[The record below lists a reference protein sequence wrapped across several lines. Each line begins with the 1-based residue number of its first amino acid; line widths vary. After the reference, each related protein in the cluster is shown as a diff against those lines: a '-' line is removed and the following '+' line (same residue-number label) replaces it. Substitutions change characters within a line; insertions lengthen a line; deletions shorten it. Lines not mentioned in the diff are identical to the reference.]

1 MSTPHVCDRHPAPR
15 HGDLPTPRDEEK
27 QKQAED
33 DSKQPPSSFPPSSPP
48 SSASF
53 DPSTAVPPNP
63 FTNPNH
69 HPLYYTL
76 RDAFQRRI
84 HILDGGMGTMIQQY
98 RLTEADFRGS
108 LFTNHHKDLKGDNDL
123 LVLTRPDVIEE
134 IHTQYYEA
142 GADIC
147 ETNTFNATTISQE
160 DYDMQDHVYEI
171 NKQAALVCRRAADK
185 VTAAQPHK
193 PRYVAGAVGPTSR
206 TASISPKVNDPGYRN
221 VTFQEL
227 VTAYKQ
233 QVAALV
239 EGGVDVLLVETIF
252 DTLNAKAALFAIEE
266 FYTETGKQRLP
277 LFISGT
283 ITDASGRTLSGQTTE
298 AFYISMAHSRP
309 FCIGLNCALGAPEMR
324 PYLQRLSAIAE
335 TFVHAY
341 PNAGLPNAMG
351 GYDEKPET
359 TYGHLRDFATS
370 GFLNMAGGC
379 CGTTPAHIAAVAR
392 ACEGV
397 PPRLP
402 QPPCPYMRLS
412 GLEHLTL
419 TPDVR
424 FLNIGERCNI
434 AGSRA
439 FKNMIMKGEYEKA
452 LAVARAQVE
461 NGAQVLDF
469 NMDEGLLDGE
479 AAMMRF
485 CRLAVSDPDITKIP
499 LMIDSSKFHI
509 IEAGLQ
515 NVQGKCVVNS
525 ISLKGGEAEFIRSV
539 STRTYEWTW
548 RCGVASLQHSV
559 SPDDRNVLFSSFFI
573 GSNEC

>member
-1 MSTPHVCDRHPAPR
+1 MSSSSSR
-15 HGDLPTPRDEEK
+15 EESK

-33 DSKQPPSSFPPSSPP
+33 QHDDSKQQPSSSSSTSSTSSSP
-48 SSASF
+48 
-53 DPSTAVPPNP
+53 VY
-63 FTNPNH
+63 
-69 HPLYYTL
+69 HPVYHRLKA
-76 RDAFQRRI
+76 AFAQRI

-98 RLTEADFRGS
+98 RLSEADFRGS
-108 LFTNHHKDLKGDNDL
+108 LFTSHHKDLKGDNDL

-134 IHTQYYEA
+134 IHRQYFEA

-147 ETNTFNATTISQE
+147 ETNTFNATSISQA
-160 DYDMQDHVYEI
+160 DYELEHVVYEL
-171 NKQAALVCRRAADK
+171 NKQAAIVCRRAADH
-185 VTAAQPHK
+185 VTQAQPHK
-193 PRYVAGAVGPTSR
+193 PRYVAGALGPTSR
-206 TASISPKVNDPGYRN
+206 TASISPKVNDPGFRN
-221 VTFQEL
+221 VSFPEL
-227 VTAYKQ
+227 VAAYKQ
-233 QVAALV
+233 QVSGLV
-239 EGGVDVLLVETIF
+239 DGGVDILLVETIF
-252 DTLNAKAALFAIEE
+252 DTLNAKAALYAIEE
-266 FYTETGKQRLP
+266 YWEETGKPRLP
-277 LFISGT
+277 LMISGT

-298 AFYISMAHSRP
+298 AFYISMAHSKP
-309 FCIGLNCALGAPEMR
+309 LCIGLNCALGAPEMR
-324 PYLQRLSAIAE
+324 PYLQRLSNIAE
-335 TFVHAY
+335 CYVSAY

-351 GYDEKPET
+351 GYDEKPDT
-359 TYGHLRDFATS
+359 TYGHMRDFATS

-397 PPRLP
+397 TPRKP

-412 GLEHLTL
+412 GLEPLIL

-424 FLNIGERCNI
+424 FANIGERCNI

-479 AAMMRF
+479 AAMARF
-485 CRLAVSDPDITKIP
+485 CKLAVSDPDITKIP

-515 NVQGKCVVNS
+515 WVQGKVCPSLLQQLTTPVVFVALTCAHLASLCPLRKQCIVNS
-525 ISLKGGEAEFIRSV
+525 ISLKGGEEEFLRSAPFAHMADV
-539 STRTYEWTW
+539 GS
-548 RCGVASLQHSV
+548 CVAALRIS
-559 SPDDRNVLFSSFFI
+559 
-573 GSNEC
+573 

>member
-1 MSTPHVCDRHPAPR
+1 MSAAN
-15 HGDLPTPRDEEK
+15 EEK
-27 QKQAED
+27 QKHAED
-33 DSKQPPSSFPPSSPP
+33 NYDEHKAALPAPT
-48 SSASF
+48 
-53 DPSTAVPPNP
+53 STLVYAPIY
-63 FTNPNH
+63 H
-69 HPLYYTL
+69 QLKA
-76 RDAFQRRI
+76 AFAQRI

-108 LFTNHHKDLKGDNDL
+108 HFTTHHKDLRGDNDL

-134 IHTQYYEA
+134 IHTAYFEA

-147 ETNTFNATTISQE
+147 ETNTFNATTISQA
-160 DYDMQDHVYEI
+160 DYDLEHVVYDL
-171 NKQAALVCRRAADK
+171 NKAAAIVARRAADK
-185 VTAAQPHK
+185 VTRAQPHK
-193 PRYVAGAVGPTSR
+193 PRYVAGAIGPTSR
-206 TASISPKVNDPGYRN
+206 TASISPKVNDPGFRN
-221 VTFQEL
+221 VSFPEL
-227 VTAYKQ
+227 IVAYKQ
-233 QVAALV
+233 QVSALV
-239 EGGVDVLLVETIF
+239 DGGVDILLVETIF

-266 FYTETGKQRLP
+266 YWTETGKPRLP
-277 LFISGT
+277 LIISGT

-309 FCIGLNCALGAPEMR
+309 LCIGLNCALGAPEMR
-324 PYLQRLSAIAE
+324 PYLQRLSNIAE
-335 TFVHAY
+335 CYTHAY

-359 TYGHLRDFATS
+359 TYMHLRDFATS

-379 CGTTPAHIAAVAR
+379 CGTTPAHIAAIAR
-392 ACEGV
+392 ACDGV
-397 PPRLP
+397 PPRKP

-479 AAMMRF
+479 AAMGKF

-499 LMIDSSKFHI
+499 LMIDSSKFNI
-509 IEAGLQ
+509 ITEGLQ
-515 NVQGKCVVNS
+515 WVQGKCIVNS
-525 ISLKGGEAEFIRSV
+525 ISLKGGEAEFLKSAQ
-539 STRTYEWTW
+539 RT
-548 RCGVASLQHSV
+548 LLLHSGAAALRI
-559 SPDDRNVLFSSFFI
+559 S
-573 GSNEC
+573 